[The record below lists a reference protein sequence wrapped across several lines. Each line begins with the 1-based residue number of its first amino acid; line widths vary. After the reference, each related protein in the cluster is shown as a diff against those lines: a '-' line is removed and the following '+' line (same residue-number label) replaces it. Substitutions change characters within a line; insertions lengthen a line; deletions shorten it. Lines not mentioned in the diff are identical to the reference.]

1 MLNVVLLSAEDEKVR
16 QGYKITQIGPM
27 PKSQLAKSGDSK
39 SSSTDSGL
47 QMEEVSGV
55 SETTSL

>member
-1 MLNVVLLSAEDEKVR
+1 MLIVSIWIHFGLEEEKV
-16 QGYKITQIGPM
+16 QPSSKIGPM
-27 PKSQLAKSGDSK
+27 PLAKKGDSK

-47 QMEEVSGV
+47 QMEESSVI